1 MSKSLR
7 AHLLIAGR
15 RLRDPNFFQSVVLI
29 LEHNAEGAM
38 GVVLNSP
45 TRTTVVDALESYAN
59 IEDRGDLIYRGG
71 PVETQALFVLH
82 GFSDLESG
90 DNQVL
95 PGLFLGA
102 GPDDFRSIL
111 NRIAGDSSQSRFR
124 MFLGC
129 AGWGPRQLEGE
140 LRRKDWMVLP
150 ARLDHVFP
158 RDIYSLWSDAVAE
171 YQRLNPVLPG
181 GASRSQWN

>member
-1 MSKSLR
+1 MPKSLR
-7 AHLLIAGR
+7 SHLLIAGR
-15 RLRDPNFFQSVVLI
+15 RLRDPNFYQSVVLI
-29 LEHNAEGAM
+29 LEHNTEGAM

-45 TRTTVVDALESYAN
+45 TRTTVVEALESYAN
-59 IEDRGDLIYRGG
+59 LEDRGDLIFKGG

-82 GFSDLESG
+82 GLSDLSTG
-90 DNQVL
+90 DNEVL
-95 PGLFLGA
+95 SGLFLGA
-102 GPDDFRSIL
+102 GPDDFRNIL
-111 NRIAGDSSQSRFR
+111 NRLSGESNKARFR

-140 LRRKDWMVLP
+140 LRRKDWMVIP
-150 ARLDHVFP
+150 ARPDHVFP
-158 RDIYSLWSDAVAE
+158 NDVYSLWDDAVGE